1 MVNRRSCLTGS
12 KLAAP
17 LNEEMRA
24 PTVVDWIAIFPNKK
38 MAKAVVRG
46 PSQASDKP
54 PKIDA
59 KQDLFLFFS
68 SVNLH
73 SVNLQFWRFCQ
84 FFTDLSKRSSCYIA
98 PNRPLVEFLRHP
110 PPFPSSILIFPAT
123 FCCVGPGRRQGNLG
137 PDIAAI
143 VSVKP
148 ERSKF
153 FLSAIY
159 LQFLLSSCFAP
170 FHFLQ

>member
-1 MVNRRSCLTGS
+1 MAAPCTDGERGETEPEQPDVRCQAILDIEKAEALMVNRRSCLTGS

-59 KQDLFLFFS
+59 KQDLFS
-68 SVNLH
+68 
-73 SVNLQFWRFCQ
+73 
-84 FFTDLSKRSSCYIA
+84 
-98 PNRPLVEFLRHP
+98 
-110 PPFPSSILIFPAT
+110 
-123 FCCVGPGRRQGNLG
+123 
-137 PDIAAI
+137 
-143 VSVKP
+143 
-148 ERSKF
+148 F
-153 FLSAIY
+153 FLN
-159 LQFLLSSCFAP
+159 
-170 FHFLQ
+170 